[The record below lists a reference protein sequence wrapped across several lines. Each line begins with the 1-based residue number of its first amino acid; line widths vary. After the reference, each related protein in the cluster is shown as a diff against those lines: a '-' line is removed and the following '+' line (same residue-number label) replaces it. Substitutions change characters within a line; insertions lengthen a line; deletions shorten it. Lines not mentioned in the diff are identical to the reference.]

1 MRTKSYAQHER
12 YVEICKKME
21 LLGIKDVSTTRQTEN
36 GTRVWR
42 LPIKYS
48 THPKFIE
55 VASFA
60 TGYVRNQNGG
70 YTNYQL
76 NKRCESE
83 PQYYPEY
90 KWCDDKDCNV
100 KTGKFHQYTTRA
112 CVLIPNEIDRLEYLI
127 GYCLKNY
134 YIKKANE
141 VINGKYISKWEH
153 EYKLERANK
162 TTWQSKNVEK
172 IGDLED
178 RIYELESQVDV
189 TNDKLVNSKDYTTDL
204 KVKLKKV
211 TRECNHAYDC
221 GLSDGEKKANETY
234 SENTGAM
241 ERINDLEDKIIDLK
255 AQLNHN
261 HDFLQNVVKEK
272 KDMLFSYEQTL
283 LANKDLENKLATI
296 ERIARINASYR

>member
-1 MRTKSYAQHER
+1 
-12 YVEICKKME
+12 ME
-21 LLGIKDVSTTRQTEN
+21 LLGIKDVSTKRQKDN
-36 GTRVWR
+36 DTRVWR

-76 NKRCESE
+76 NKRCEGK
-83 PQYYPEY
+83 PEY
-90 KWCDDKDCNV
+90 FQLDNGDYR
-100 KTGKFHQYTTRA
+100 KFTTRS

-127 GYCLKNY
+127 SYCLKNY

-141 VINGKYISKWEH
+141 VTDGKYISKWEH
-153 EYKLERANK
+153 EYKLERVNKPFEVNALQNKLANSVPKWKYDEAIKLGK

-178 RIYELESQVDV
+178 KIY
-189 TNDKLVNSKDYTTDL
+189 DL
-204 KVKLKKV
+204 KSQL
-211 TRECNHAYDC
+211 
-221 GLSDGEKKANETY
+221 
-234 SENTGAM
+234 
-241 ERINDLEDKIIDLK
+241 DLK
-255 AQLNHN
+255 CDHY
-261 HDFLQNVVKEK
+261 QNLLTEK
-272 KDMLFSYEQTL
+272 
-283 LANKDLENKLATI
+283 NDLENKLATI